1 MKLSLSRILFL
12 LAAFLLVTPAVAHP
26 HVWVET
32 KAAFNFDKGKMISVD
47 VDWLFDEIFSA
58 QMIEDFDHGKK
69 GHFDTIDAAELE
81 KQVLPGYG
89 DPTFGWFTHVREDGK
104 EVTIT
109 KVGNFKPTLENGQVR
124 FRFTLYLPQPL
135 DPIKHKVEAG
145 LYDPTF
151 FDDLGLSEKD
161 PITLSGVKPGE
172 CSDTISPDP
181 AHKIYFNQVTPEV
194 IRFTCKPI

>member
-1 MKLSLSRILFL
+1 MRQGKLHVL
-12 LAAFLLVTPAVAHP
+12 AFLALLLFALPAQAHP
-26 HVWVET
+26 HVWVEI
-32 KAAFNFDKGKMISVD
+32 KAAFNFDHGKLISVD

-69 GHFDTIDAAELE
+69 GHFDTADAAELE

-89 DPTFGWFTHVREDGK
+89 DPTFAWFTHVRVDGK

-135 DPIKHKVEAG
+135 DPIKHKVDAG

-151 FDDLGLSEKD
+151 FDDLGLSAKD
-161 PITLSGVKPGE
+161 PITLTGIKPGE
-172 CSDTISPDP
+172 CSDIISPDP
-181 AHKIYFNQVTPEV
+181 AHKIYFNQVTPEI
-194 IRFTCKPI
+194 IRFTCKPV